1 MKMIKSDL
9 LDLLDEK
16 ELAIACKNADLE
28 FFLAPMK
35 NNPKLYA
42 KYTKSL
48 GRLDKKS
55 PLVKKLMPKYA
66 CELYSKGDEK
76 YCSAFGFALS
86 GLKRTFE
93 DACKKCSDV
102 EVSHIREY
110 DTDSLVKLYSQV
122 SEVLTMEVSCEL
134 YIVFLKL
141 QGVCFEEDKLVELET
156 QIENVIEHNKTQKAH
171 EKEIEDA
178 LKKQE
183 KLLNSQFDQEKERY
197 HKEKKKLSKENGDL
211 KKLIQEL
218 NRQVECCKQREE
230 NEHQRIIEEWNKS
243 AEKECEKIRKEQE
256 QKLSQIYK
264 EELAGVRRKVEE
276 EKEKQEK
283 ILNSELEKIRADNK
297 AEQEKLTGNIS
308 ELENEKNRLLQM
320 KDSLNHELVMLKE
333 NLERQRK
340 IEDEFFENIDKRV
353 YEKKLDEAL
362 VKKLKY
368 NSECQNDSKS
378 EMPETT
384 MPTVTV
390 ADDIQIY
397 ESSLK
402 KDEIEE
408 CESVYSL
415 SDFEADLRDN
425 ISLYF
430 EEAMDIS
437 FTAVSAL
444 VLRKTIIVE
453 QSVAYTLAKCIS
465 SITSA
470 SMPCCI
476 RIHDAV
482 SANLT
487 EVIDVINKQTNK
499 TILIDGVLDKY
510 DESLF
515 AAICSECEDRHLIFA
530 VSDINNLKLCSKVI
544 SNFAIV
550 LDIEEYFTYESS
562 DPLLIA
568 DNDIYSLLGEIS
580 QEQCRSY
587 YDKVFRGLVSKKIIG
602 KKNSID
608 FSKML
613 YVYYSLVEKEIIYD
627 VMKKSILHCCDI
639 EDEQDIEK
647 ILVRAGLK

>member
-1 MKMIKSDL
+1 MKMFKSDL
-9 LDLLDEK
+9 LELLDEK
-16 ELAIACKNADLE
+16 ELQIVCKNADME
-28 FFLAPMK
+28 IFLAPMK
-35 NNPKLYA
+35 KNPKLYV
-42 KYTKSL
+42 KYTKNL

-55 PLVKKLMPKYA
+55 PLVKKFMPKYA
-66 CELYSKGDEK
+66 CDLYLKGDEE

-86 GLKRTFE
+86 GLKKIFE
-93 DACKKCSDV
+93 DACEECDGV
-102 EVSHIREY
+102 DI
-110 DTDSLVKLYSQV
+110 SLVKEYDIDNLVKMFEKISK
-122 SEVLTMEVSCEL
+122 VLTIEVSCEL

-141 QGVCFEEDKLVELET
+141 QGVCFDEDKLVELET
-156 QIENVIEHNKTQKAH
+156 KIENVIEHNKTQKAH
-171 EKEIEDA
+171 EKEIEAA

-183 KLLNSQFDQEKERY
+183 KVLNSQFDQEKERY

-230 NEHQRIIEEWNKS
+230 KEHQRIIEEWNKS

-276 EKEKQEK
+276 EKEKQEE
-283 ILNSELEKIRADNK
+283 ILNSELEKMRADNK
-297 AEQEKLTGNIS
+297 TEQEKLSGNIS
-308 ELENEKNRLLQM
+308 ELENEKNRLQQM
-320 KDSLNHELVMLKE
+320 KDSLNHELIMIQE

-353 YEKKLDEAL
+353 YERKLDEAL

-368 NSECQNDSKS
+368 NSECRNESKS
-378 EMPETT
+378 EMPKTT
-384 MPTVTV
+384 MPIVTV
-390 ADDIQIY
+390 ADDIRVY

-425 ISLYF
+425 ISLCF
-430 EEAMDIS
+430 EESMDIS
-437 FTAVSAL
+437 VTTVSAL
-444 VLRKTIIVE
+444 VLRKAIIVE

-465 SITSA
+465 SITGA
-470 SMPCCI
+470 SMPCGI

-515 AAICSECEDRHLIFA
+515 VAICSECEDKHLIFA
-530 VSDINNLKLCSKVI
+530 ISDINNLKLCSKVI
-544 SNFAIV
+544 NNLAVV
-550 LDIEEYFTYESS
+550 LDIEDYYTYESS
-562 DPLLIA
+562 DPLLFA

-580 QEQCRSY
+580 QAQCRSY

-613 YVYYSLVEKEIIYD
+613 YVYYRLVEKEIIHD

>member
-1 MKMIKSDL
+1 MKMIKPDL
-9 LDLLDEK
+9 LELLDEK
-16 ELAIACKNADLE
+16 ELQIVCKNADMD

-35 NNPKLYA
+35 KNPKVYA
-42 KYTKSL
+42 KYTKKL

-55 PLVKKLMPKYA
+55 PLVKKFMPKYA
-66 CELYSKGDEK
+66 CDLYLKGDEE
-76 YCSAFGFALS
+76 YCSAFGFVLS
-86 GLKRTFE
+86 GLKRIFE
-93 DACKKCSDV
+93 DACKKCDGIDIFLV
-102 EVSHIREY
+102 KEY
-110 DTDSLVKLYSQV
+110 DIDSLVKLFEKV
-122 SEVLTMEVSCEL
+122 SKVLTIEVSCEL

-156 QIENVIEHNKTQKAH
+156 KIENIVEHNKTQKTH

-183 KLLNSQFDQEKERY
+183 KVLNSQFDQEKERY
-197 HKEKKKLSKENGDL
+197 HKEKKKLSKENGNL
-211 KKLIQEL
+211 KKLVQEL
-218 NRQVECCKQREE
+218 NRQVECYKQREE
-230 NEHQRIIEEWNKS
+230 KEHQKIIEEWNKL

-264 EELAGVRRKVEE
+264 EELEGVRRKVEE

-283 ILNSELEKIRADNK
+283 ILNSELEKMRADNK
-297 AEQEKLTGNIS
+297 AELEKLTGNIL
-308 ELENEKNRLLQM
+308 ELENEKNRLQQM
-320 KDSLNHELVMLKE
+320 KDSLNHELIMLQE
-333 NLERQRK
+333 NLKRQRE

-378 EMPETT
+378 EMPEMT

-408 CESVYSL
+408 CKSVYSL

-430 EEAMDIS
+430 EESMDIS
-437 FTAVSAL
+437 ATTLSAL
-444 VLRKTIIVE
+444 VLKKAIIVE

-487 EVIDVINKQTNK
+487 EVIDVINKQMNK

-515 AAICSECEDRHLIFA
+515 AALCSECEYKHLIFV

-544 SNFAIV
+544 NNFAVV
-550 LDIEEYFTYESS
+550 LDVEENFTYESP

-568 DNDIYSLLGEIS
+568 DNDIYSLLGEIN
-580 QEQCRSY
+580 QAQCRSY
-587 YDKVFRGLVSKKIIG
+587 YDKVFRGLASKKIIG

-613 YVYYSLVEKEIIYD
+613 YVYYSLVEKEIIHD

>member
-613 YVYYSLVEKEIIYD
+613 YVYYKLYPLS
-627 VMKKSILHCCDI
+627 
-639 EDEQDIEK
+639 
-647 ILVRAGLK
+647 RTF